1 MKNIAI
7 LVVFTFLPVLA
18 FSQDFSKS
26 LAEAKTSYTS
36 GDLSS
41 SRFAMEQMLRSLD
54 AEIGKEILKMLPAKM
69 EDRNPNVKE
78 DDVTG
83 GGAGLGMGLFVHR
96 SYGPATNQVTIDIIN
111 NSPLI
116 NSLQAV
122 LALPFIGNSGDGKQ
136 KVVKVHGY
144 KAVLNKVEGME
155 GAPAGYELQIP
166 LQNTL
171 LTLKADNTKEDNI
184 LKMANSLPLDKI
196 AQMAH

>member
-1 MKNIAI
+1 MKNISI
-7 LVVFTFLPVLA
+7 LFLLTLLPLA
-18 FSQDFSKS
+18 AYSQDFSKS

-69 EDRNPNVKE
+69 EDRSPNLKE
-78 DDVTG
+78 DDVNGSG
-83 GGAGLGMGLFVHR
+83 GGIGMGLFVHR
-96 SYGPATNQVTIDIIN
+96 SYGPVSNQVTVDIIN

-122 LALPFIGNSGDGKQ
+122 LALPFIGNSGDGSQ

-155 GAPAGYELQIP
+155 GTPSGYELQIP

-171 LTLKADNTKEDNI
+171 LTLKADNSKEDSI
-184 LKMANSLPLDKI
+184 LKMANSLPLDQI

>member
-1 MKNIAI
+1 MKTIAT
-7 LVVFTFLPVLA
+7 LFLLTFLPLAA

-54 AEIGKEILKMLPAKM
+54 AEIGKEILKMLPVKM
-69 EDRNPNVKE
+69 EDRSPNLKE

-83 GGAGLGMGLFVHR
+83 GGSGMGMGLFVHR
-96 SYGPATNQVTIDIIN
+96 SYGPASNQVTVDIIN

-122 LALPFIGNSGDGKQ
+122 LALPFIGNSGDGSQ
-136 KVVKVHGY
+136 KVVKVQGY

-155 GAPAGYELQIP
+155 GTPSGYELQIP

-171 LTLKADNTKEDNI
+171 LTLTADNAKEDSI